1 MKISG
6 IRTIGVVHILAFLGI
21 ALGITN
27 IGCEPQSEDPI
38 LFTSDGKGAERGKE
52 IYSYSLKDGSEYNLS
67 QSSGLS
73 EYGPSISPD
82 GNRVAFI
89 SSGAERHLL
98 EFMLLN
104 GSERQKL
111 HVFESGQNIGQ
122 IMYTWSPDSKRIA
135 FVDQTGSLFVVNV
148 QSSETDLATEP
159 AQITDLYTH
168 DVGGW
173 SKDGNWVVFSV
184 ADEGFEGIYKRNPDG
199 VNEFRLTET
208 QDTKPLW
215 SPDSKRIAFLST
227 RDGNEE
233 IYIMREDGSDQRRLT
248 SNEATESHLAWS
260 PDGKYLLFVSNR
272 DGNTEIYLVEISGGK
287 QIRLTHNAGN
297 DYSPVW
303 SPDGN
308 SIVFVSE
315 FDGDA
320 ELVIMDR
327 SGDNQRQITKNEHA
341 DFDPDW

>member
-1 MKISG
+1 MIQ
-6 IRTIGVVHILAFLGI
+6 VLAFLGI

-27 IGCEPQSEDPI
+27 IGCESKSEDPI
-38 LFTSDGKGAERGKE
+38 LFTSDGKDTERGKD
-52 IYSYSLKDGSEYNLS
+52 IYSYSLKDGTGYNLS
-67 QSSGLS
+67 QSSGLN
-73 EYGPSISPD
+73 EYDPSISPD
-82 GNRVAFI
+82 GNLVAFI
-89 SSGAERHLL
+89 SSGTGRHLL
-98 EFMLLN
+98 EFMLLD
-104 GSERQKL
+104 GTDRQKL
-111 HVFESGQNIGQ
+111 HVFETDPGFGRV
-122 IMYTWSPDSKRIA
+122 MYAWAPDSKRIA
-135 FVDQTGSLFVVNV
+135 FVDQAGSLFVVNV
-148 QSSETDLATEP
+148 QRSATEPATDPATEP
-159 AQITDLYTH
+159 AQITDLYAH

-173 SKDGNWVVFSV
+173 SQDGNWVVFSV
-184 ADEGFEGIYKRNPDG
+184 SEEGFEGIYKRNPDG

-208 QDTKPLW
+208 PDTKPIW

-248 SNEATESHLAWS
+248 SNDAVEAHLAWS
-260 PDGKYLLFVSNR
+260 PDGKYLMFVSNR

-327 SGDNQRQITKNEHA
+327 SGDNQRQITRNEYG